1 MQIMTLG
8 SWLGQGTPGGSVHM
22 TASRRD
28 KGTVGP
34 AGDDKLEVST
44 LLGVQP
50 LQGGPE
56 LQFKEIPGSD
66 KVFPH
71 VDLQ

>member
-1 MQIMTLG
+1 
-8 SWLGQGTPGGSVHM
+8 M

-56 LQFKEIPGSD
+56 LQFKEIPGLD

-71 VDLQ
+71 ADLQ